1 MIRGRERLMMNA
13 FCHGDLGWKPVSI
26 PEVMSVVM
34 YWRTIMEADAVVRK
48 KSSTF
53 PSLSMAL
60 ELLQPEKQKERSA
73 IEPIIRTLSD
83 FVHNGVEE
91 MIQIMIDS

>member
-13 FCHGDLGWKPVSI
+13 FCHGDLGWKSATI

-34 YWRTIMEADAVVRK
+34 YWSMIMEADAAVR

-53 PSLSMAL
+53 PSLSMTL
-60 ELLQPEKQKERSA
+60 EHLQPEKQKER
-73 IEPIIRTLSD
+73 D
-83 FVHNGVEE
+83 
-91 MIQIMIDS
+91 

>member
-13 FCHGDLGWKPVSI
+13 FCHGDLGWKSATI

-34 YWRTIMEADAVVRK
+34 YWSMIMEADAAVR

-60 ELLQPEKQKERSA
+60 EHLQPEKQKERSA

-83 FVHNGVEE
+83 FIHDGGD
-91 MIQIMIDS
+91 DSNNK